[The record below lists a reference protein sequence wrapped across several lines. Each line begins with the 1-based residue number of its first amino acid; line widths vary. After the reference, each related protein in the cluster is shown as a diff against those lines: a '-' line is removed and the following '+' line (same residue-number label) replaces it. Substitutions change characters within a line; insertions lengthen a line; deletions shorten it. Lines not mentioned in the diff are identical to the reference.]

1 MKLEYRPGYYA
12 PADFSHS
19 GREDRERELEEQL
32 ASDLPATDMAVYLD
46 AMYFRLDENRFFV
59 PVSLIVPGSQIPF
72 VKGGDKDKATL
83 DIIGE
88 VIDEVKR
95 PIGRARETVKLN
107 LDPELTGAAKEHPV
121 HHQLQ
126 PAAGQISAEVCGAR
140 KPDRPHGIV

>member
-1 MKLEYRPGYYA
+1 L
-12 PADFSHS
+12 D
-19 GREDRERELEEQL
+19 EQL
-32 ASDLPATDMAVYLD
+32 ASDLPATDMAVYMD

-83 DIIGE
+83 DIIGS

-95 PIGRARETVKLN
+95 PIGHARETVKLN
-107 LDPELTGAAKEHPV
+107 LDPSLAGAAEEHPI

-126 PAAGQISAEVCGAR
+126 PAAGQVPDEVCGAR
-140 KPDRPHGIV
+140 KPDRPHGLV

>member
-12 PADFSHS
+12 PADFKHS
-19 GREDRERELEEQL
+19 GREDRERELDEQL
-32 ASDLPATDMAVYLD
+32 TSDLPATDMAVYLD

-95 PIGRARETVKLN
+95 PIGSARETVKLN
-107 LDPELTGAAKEHPV
+107 LDPALAGAAEEYRV
-121 HHQLQ
+121 HDELQ
-126 PAAGQISAEVCGAR
+126 SAAGQVSPEVCGAG